1 MRRWKNGA
9 EPVTNEI
16 FLKLVADHGPW
27 VLLVFYLLYRDLQK
41 DMATRQV
48 LDKNTE
54 ILVEMTTMIRERL
67 PRA

>member
-1 MRRWKNGA
+1 MSDL
-9 EPVTNEI
+9 V
-16 FLKLVADHGPW
+16 LKLVADHGPW

-41 DMATRQV
+41 DVATRTV
-48 LDKNTE
+48 LDKNTA